1 MQVDLSLKIKN
12 DSTGPVIILQ
22 AVETIIF

>member
-12 DSTGPVIILQ
+12 DSTAPVIILQ
-22 AVETIIF
+22 AAETIIF